1 MDGTIFD
8 SNGRPLAMVVGESIF
23 DFRGHKLYNLKGTSV
38 YKPSGELVG
47 HIPLDA
53 RSPAKPLDRAAEK
66 LFR

>member
-8 SNGRPLAMVVGESIF
+8 SNGRPLAMAVGDSIF
-23 DFRGHKLYNLKGTSV
+23 DFSGHKLYNLKGANV
-38 YKPSGELVG
+38 YKLSGELVG

-53 RSPAKPLDRAAEK
+53 RSPAKPLDRAADK